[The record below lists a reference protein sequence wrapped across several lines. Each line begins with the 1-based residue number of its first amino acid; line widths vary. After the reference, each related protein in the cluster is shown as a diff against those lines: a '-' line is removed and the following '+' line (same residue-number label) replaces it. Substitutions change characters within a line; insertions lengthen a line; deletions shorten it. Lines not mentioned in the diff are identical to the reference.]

1 MKNQILYTAFALLFA
16 VCLFQ
21 SNSSGRANAAGSGN
35 TGAPGDASSTC
46 ITCHGTSA
54 SIQVDLSI
62 EATNADGVGV
72 TQYEPEATYTFKV
85 TLDPQMGNPSA
96 YGFQM
101 LSLNAPLDMDGD
113 AINSWVNASANASIV
128 EISATNRT
136 YVEHSNPSSS
146 NEFTV
151 DWVAPS
157 EGAGVVTFYACGN
170 GVNFNGSTS
179 GDNADCAT
187 FVFEEAVVSSTQDL
201 AKAFDLSVAP
211 NPARDF
217 IQLTTNLTP
226 SNNYQVEIYN
236 LNGQL
241 MQQQLSPFSAGE
253 QNATIPVSSLTGG
266 IYIIRVSNGR
276 EAANLKF
283 VKL

>member
-1 MKNQILYTAFALLFA
+1 MKNRIIYTSFSLLLV

-21 SNSSGRANAAGSGN
+21 SSSSGRANAAGSGN

-62 EATNADGVGV
+62 EATKADGAAV
-72 TQYEPEATYTFKV
+72 TQYEPETMYTLKV
-85 TLDPQMGNPSA
+85 TIDPQVGSPSA

-101 LSLNAPLDMDGD
+101 LSLNAPLDTNGD
-113 AINSWVNASANASIV
+113 AINSWVNASSNANIV
-128 EISATNRT
+128 EISSTNRT
-136 YVEHSNPSSS
+136 YVEHANPSAT

-157 EGAGVVTFYACGN
+157 QGSGVVTFYACGN
-170 GVNFNGSTS
+170 GVNFNGATS

-187 FVFEEAVVSSTQDL
+187 FVFEEAVVSNTQELTSAIDI
-201 AKAFDLSVAP
+201 SVAP
-211 NPARDF
+211 NPAREF
-217 IQLTTNLTP
+217 LQLTTNLAQT
-226 SNNYQVEIYN
+226 SNYQVEIYN
-236 LNGQL
+236 LSGQL
-241 MQQQLSPFSAGE
+241 MQRQVDAFGAGE
-253 QNATIPVSSLTGG
+253 QRTTIPVASLTGG
-266 IYIIRVSNGR
+266 IYILRVGNGR
-276 EAANLKF
+276 ETANLKF

>member
-1 MKNQILYTAFALLFA
+1 MKNRIVYTAFGLLLTI
-16 VCLFQ
+16 CLFQ

-101 LSLNAPLDMDGD
+101 LSLNAPLDMNGD
-113 AINSWVNASANASIV
+113 AINSWVNASSNANIV
-128 EISATNRT
+128 EISSTNRT
-136 YVEHSNPSSS
+136 YVEHANPSAT

-157 EGAGVVTFYACGN
+157 QGSGVVTFYACGN

-187 FVFEEAVVSSTQDL
+187 FVFEEAVVSSTQEL
-201 AKAFDLSVAP
+201 ASAFDLSVAP

-217 IQLTTNLTP
+217 IQLT
-226 SNNYQVEIYN
+226 SNISNSGIYQVEIYS
-236 LNGQL
+236 LSGQL
-241 MQQQLSPFSAGE
+241 MRRQSNEFPTGE
-253 QNATIPVSSLTGG
+253 QTTRLPIENLVGG
-266 IYIIRVSNGR
+266 IYIIRVSNGK
-276 EAANLKF
+276 ETANLKF

>member
-1 MKNQILYTAFALLFA
+1 MKNRIVYTAFGLLLTI
-16 VCLFQ
+16 CLFQ

-101 LSLNAPLDMDGD
+101 LSLNAPLDMNGD
-113 AINSWVNASANASIV
+113 AINSWVNASSNANIV
-128 EISATNRT
+128 EISSTNRT
-136 YVEHSNPSSS
+136 YVEHANPSAT

-157 EGAGVVTFYACGN
+157 QGSGVVTFYACGN

-187 FVFEEAVVSSTQDL
+187 FVFEEAVVSGTQEL
-201 AKAFDLSVAP
+201 ASAIDISIAP

-217 IQLTTNLTP
+217 LQLKTNLAQ
-226 SNNYQVEIYN
+226 SNTYQVEIYN
-236 LNGQL
+236 LSGQL
-241 MQQQLSPFSAGE
+241 MQQQLNTLDAGV
-253 QNATIPVSSLTGG
+253 QDTRVPISNLTNG
-266 IYIIRVSNGR
+266 IYIIQVGNGK
-276 EAANLKF
+276 ETANLKF

>member
-1 MKNQILYTAFALLFA
+1 MFA

-46 ITCHGTSA
+46 ITCHGNNPN
-54 SIQVDLSI
+54 IVVDLSI
-62 EATNADGVGV
+62 EATNADGVTV

-85 TLDPQMGNPSA
+85 ILDPQMGTPSA

-101 LSLNAPLDMDGD
+101 LSLNAPLDMNGD
-113 AINSWVNASANASIV
+113 AINSWVNASTNANIV

-136 YVEHSNPSSS
+136 YVEHSNPSAS

-187 FVFEEAVVSSTQDL
+187 FVFEEAVVSSTQNL
-201 AKAFDLSVAP
+201 ASAIEFSIAP

-217 IQLTTNLTP
+217 LQLT
-226 SNNYQVEIYN
+226 SNISNASIYQVEIYS
-236 LNGQL
+236 LSGQL
-241 MQQQLSPFSAGE
+241 MRRQSNELATGE
-253 QNATIPVSSLTGG
+253 QTTRLPIENLVGG
-266 IYIIRVSNGR
+266 IYIIRVSNGQ
-276 EAANLKF
+276 ESANLKF